1 MNNIYLN
8 PDLKPLIANL
18 KRLSIGKFLFTKE
31 FELFALANN
40 FDEQWNNCK
49 NEVLKNKT
57 MFVFGE
63 HNTDDEE
70 LAFSLLLNSI
80 YSYSNE
86 HFNYFISIVLSEF
99 VKWHPTKLDMLS
111 IHENLKAFMSKKE
124 LLDFTKE
131 IRKIKDSKPN
141 LLSQTNLSEIILPIQ
156 DLDPNKVFIVHGHDD
171 KARLELQNI
180 LKDDFGLKPIVLQ
193 DKPNESI
200 ETIIS
205 KFERLAKDCSIAI
218 VLFTPDDF
226 AEGKYRA
233 RQNVVLELGYFLGKF
248 CNESSRRI
256 IVIKNGE
263 IEIPSDIS
271 GVIYLEY
278 FKNMKELFLDLK
290 RQFEA
295 WDYELKK

>member
-1 MNNIYLN
+1 MNSKYLN

-18 KRLSIGKFLFTKE
+18 KRLEIGKFLFTKE

-40 FDEQWNNCK
+40 FDEQWDNFK

-63 HNTDDEE
+63 HDTDDEE
-70 LAFSLLLNSI
+70 LAFSFLLDFI
-80 YSYSNE
+80 YSNSNE
-86 HFNYFISIVLSEF
+86 HFSYFISIVLFEF
-99 VKWHPTKLDMLS
+99 VKWHPTKLDLS
-111 IHENLKAFMSKKE
+111 IIHENLKKFMSKKE

-131 IRKIKDSKPN
+131 IRKIKDTKPN
-141 LLSQTNLSEIILPIQ
+141 QLSQTNQSEFIQ
-156 DLDPNKVFIVHGHDD
+156 LVQDSDPNKVFIVHGHDD

-205 KFERLAKDCSIAI
+205 KFERLAKDCSVAI
-218 VLFTPDDF
+218 VLFTPDDL

-295 WDYELKK
+295 WDYQLKK